1 LRLQPLPARFVE
13 TRDALHQVAFF
24 AVAPARYQAEG
35 RMGLRAAPGGFGT
48 PEFDGRIARVE
59 GNTLVHEQS
68 DAVASQTITTI
79 GAAAGF
85 FGVEYATD
93 WYEQGFRDPLAP
105 VGPDVELTVDDDAGR
120 ALGAWF
126 GFGYDVLETLRSHG
140 SEGDEVSTVQLWP
153 EHFDPAIEMG
163 SEDKGLRASYGLSP
177 GDRAHDEPYVYVA
190 PWGEIDRTLSYWND
204 EVFNGS
210 SLGYAE
216 LLTASDP
223 AKMALD
229 FLLEGHRLIQAD

>member
-1 LRLQPLPARFVE
+1 MRLQPLPARFE
-13 TRDALHQVAFF
+13 ATRDALHQVAFF

-48 PEFDGRIARVE
+48 PEFDGRVARVE

-68 DAVASQTITTI
+68 NAVASQTITTI

-85 FGVEYATD
+85 FGVEYTTD
-93 WYEQGFRDPLAP
+93 WYERGFRDPLAP
-105 VGPDVELTVDDDAGR
+105 VGPDVELSVDDEAGR

-126 GFGYDVLETLRSHG
+126 GFGHDVLETLRSHG
-140 SEGDEVSTVQLWP
+140 SEGDDVSTVQLWP

-163 SEDKGLRASYGLSP
+163 SEDRGLRASYGLSP

-190 PWGEIDRTLSYWND
+190 PWGEIDRSLPYWND
-204 EVFNGS
+204 KAFNGS

-216 LLTASDP
+216 LLTAPDP

-229 FLLEGHRLIQAD
+229 FLLEGHRLIHAD